1 MGAISTST
9 ALMIASTAVSAV
21 GAISQGKA
29 ASAQAKYQ
37 AQIANQQAER
47 ARQMGELQ
55 ARNQRKKNKALEA
68 SQRAI
73 IASRG
78 GDLSTGS
85 ALLVGTEL
93 AAENELNAR
102 LIENNAAAQ
111 QTALQNEAELQR
123 ARARNARTSGFFRA
137 GTSLLKGGTQLNKAG
152 AFSSGSTGLSPFAAN
167 YPANAL

>member
-1 MGAISTST
+1 MGISAT
-9 ALMIASTAVSAV
+9 AMTLISTAVGVGSAMM
-21 GAISQGKA
+21 QGKA
-29 ASAQAKYQ
+29 ASQQAKYQ

-55 ARNQRKKNKALEA
+55 ARNQRKKSKALEA
-68 SQRAI
+68 SQRAL

-78 GDLSTGS
+78 GDPSTGS

-102 LIENNAAAQ
+102 LLENNAAAQ

-123 ARARNARTSGFFRA
+123 ARARNATSSSFFRA
-137 GTSLLKGGTQLNKAG
+137 GTSLLKGGSALQGQGFFDRT
-152 AFSSGSTGLSPFAAN
+152 SSN
-167 YPANAL
+167 YMKVF

>member
-1 MGAISTST
+1 MGISAT
-9 ALMIASTAVSAV
+9 AMTLISTAVGVGSAMM
-21 GAISQGKA
+21 QGKA
-29 ASAQAKYQ
+29 ASQQAKYQ

-55 ARNQRKKNKALEA
+55 ARNQRKKSKALEA
-68 SQRAI
+68 SQRAL

-78 GDLSTGS
+78 GDASTGS

-102 LIENNAAAQ
+102 LLENNAAAQ

-123 ARARNARTSGFFRA
+123 ARARNATSSSFFRA
-137 GTSLLKGGTQLNKAG
+137 GTSLLKGRSKLQGQGFFDST
-152 AFSSGSTGLSPFAAN
+152 SSN
-167 YPANAL
+167 YMKVF

>member
-1 MGAISTST
+1 MGISAT
-9 ALMIASTAVSAV
+9 AMTLISTAVGVGSAMM
-21 GAISQGKA
+21 QGKA
-29 ASAQAKYQ
+29 ASQQAKYQ

-55 ARNQRKKNKALEA
+55 ARNQRKKSKALEA
-68 SQRAI
+68 SQRAL

-78 GDLSTGS
+78 GDASTGS

-102 LIENNAAAQ
+102 LLENNAAAQ

-123 ARARNARTSGFFRA
+123 ARARNATSSSFFRA
-137 GTSLLKGGTQLNKAG
+137 GTSLLKGGSKLQGQGFFDST
-152 AFSSGSTGLSPFAAN
+152 SSN
-167 YPANAL
+167 YMKVF